1 MISQYIYD
9 ISDIIMTFNIIIIIA
24 GGKRKHWDRVGP
36 PLVCNAGGEFTQRR
50 SARKRFSYT
59 NLGIRIHILITTA
72 KKL

>member
-36 PLVCNAGGEFTQRR
+36 PLVCNAGGSSLKEEARENASRTQTLVFVFT
-50 SARKRFSYT
+50 F
-59 NLGIRIHILITTA
+59 
-72 KKL
+72 